1 MFKRIPRTIWLL
13 GLVSLL
19 TDLSSEM
26 IFPLLPLFLT
36 TTLGASAV
44 ALGVIEGVAETTA
57 SILKV
62 ASGFLSDR
70 MTRRKPLVVAG
81 YGLAGLAR
89 PLIGLAGAWWFV
101 LAMRFMDRVGKGI
114 RTSPRDALIADAAHA
129 GQRGA
134 AFGIHRMMDHAGAV
148 MGPLVAA
155 GLLSYAGVSLRT
167 IFLLSAIPAIAVMV
181 VLITGVREP
190 AKEAGRD
197 ATKAFHPRDWRKFD
211 KNFRVLLIAL
221 LVFTLGNST
230 DAFILL
236 LLAKHGVSA
245 AWIALLWSL
254 HHVVK
259 MGASYLG
266 GMASDRWGRRRMLWA
281 GWLVYALVYFSFAY
295 AGTQTAVIATFLVY
309 GIYFGLTEPVEKA
322 WVVDLTPPELRGTAL
337 GLYHGVVGLA
347 ALPASILFGVL
358 WEVFGAEAAFL
369 TGSALAVAAALILP
383 FVKSGAAQGSD
394 RQASAS

>member
-1 MFKRIPRTIWLL
+1 MFTRIPRTIWLL

-36 TTLGASAV
+36 TTLGATAV

-70 MTRRKPLVVAG
+70 MARRKPMVVAG
-81 YGLAGLAR
+81 YGLAGIAR
-89 PLIGLAGAWWFV
+89 PLIGFAGAWWFV

-114 RTSPRDALIADAAHA
+114 RTSPRDALIADAAPPEH
-129 GQRGA
+129 RGT
-134 AFGIHRMMDHAGAV
+134 AFGVHRMMDHAGAV

-181 VLITGVREP
+181 VLIACVREP
-190 AKEAGRD
+190 GKEIKSDTAKVL
-197 ATKAFHPRDWRKFD
+197 HLRDWRKLD
-211 KNFRVLLIAL
+211 KNFKVLLLAL

-245 AWIALLWSL
+245 AWIALLWSM
-254 HHVVK
+254 HHMVK

-266 GMASDRWGRRRMLWA
+266 GRASDRWGRRRMLWA
-281 GWLVYALVYFSFAY
+281 GWLVYALVYFAFAY
-295 AGTQTAVIATFLVY
+295 AETSAAVIATFIVY
-309 GIYFGLTEPVEKA
+309 GLYFGFTEPVEKA
-322 WVVDLTPPELRGTAL
+322 WVVDLAPPELRGTAL
-337 GLYHGVVGLA
+337 GLYHGVIGMA

-358 WEVFGAEAAFL
+358 WELFGAEAAFL
-369 TGSALAVAAALILP
+369 TGSALAIVAALILP
-383 FVKSGAAQGSD
+383 FVKSGAAHGAF
-394 RQASAS
+394 RQKNAS